1 MGTDRWLLAWA
12 LGSVALGATSLLIP
26 LYFVT
31 IGGSTLLLGVLAGT
45 AAAAGAPGALLFGRL
60 ADGGGSR
67 RALVLVALGLAAAAI
82 AAVSATRSVAVV
94 IAGNAVLW
102 FAAGAAA
109 PVLTLLVT
117 VGSPERD
124 WPGRFAALNRYQ
136 GWGWAG
142 GLVLGLAWTGLLS
155 DPFGVVV
162 AQQTLLWVCTGVT
175 ALAAVLAARWLP
187 AAPGEDAGQ
196 PRPSRIARALA
207 KSRRVP
213 VRSAT
218 FPIGPGRLYWLTRSL
233 HPRQLASRLTP
244 SLALYFAAV
253 VAVFTGFG
261 VFWGPLPSYLAGTL
275 GYSSGVV
282 FALYLLSSLGSALCY
297 GLAGRLAERYGA
309 VGLQT
314 GSLLARAVLHPAVAL
329 VGFAVPGVA
338 LGLLTNGVVF
348 VAIGVAWAVVA
359 ITAAAI
365 VTQLAPPAI
374 RGEALGLYTALSGL
388 ATGVGSVL
396 GGWLGGYGFTL
407 TFAVAGGFVLVGTVL
422 VALIWRRTPMSGAA
436 ATAPSESL

>member
-196 PRPSRIARALA
+196 PRSSRIARALA